1 MNTLIT
7 VLLIFNILLDITVLI
22 ILFIG
27 SVAIE
32 KFFLNPLIEIIREI
46 NKIFQGFSEDEFKDS
61 EKSDNRGGDR

>member
-1 MNTLIT
+1 MNDIIVWLLTL
-7 VLLIFNILLDITVLI
+7 NILFDVLVVI
-22 ILFIG
+22 ILFLG

>member
-1 MNTLIT
+1 MDTLIT

>member
-32 KFFLNPLIEIIREI
+32 EFFLNPLIEIIREI

>member
-32 KFFLNPLIEIIREI
+32 NFILDPLIEICREADKFI
-46 NKIFQGFSEDEFKDS
+46 QWFSEDELKNSKKGNDGS
-61 EKSDNRGGDR
+61 RD

>member
-46 NKIFQGFSEDEFKDS
+46 NKIFQGSSEDEFKDS

>member
-1 MNTLIT
+1 MNAVIMW
-7 VLLIFNILLDITVLI
+7 LLIFNIVFDILVVI
-22 ILFIG
+22 ILFLG

-32 KFFLNPLIEIIREI
+32 KLFLNPLIEIIREI

>member
-61 EKSDNRGGDR
+61 EKSDNRGSDR

>member
-61 EKSDNRGGDR
+61 EKSDNRSGDR